1 MKMGTGMETVSGEDW
16 PVLSANCVA
25 QFTLDERPIFGCFR
39 PHPFHE
45 KSTAPTSERIG
56 SIRS

>member
-1 MKMGTGMETVSGEDW
+1 METVSGEDW